1 MSKPAVAKA
10 INNLEHQ
17 LNTLF
22 NPTFFFT
29 RAEDLGFSSQS
40 PAIDICEDENNL
52 YLIADLP
59 GFKRENIQIRYENRA
74 LTLSG
79 ERHQDQATARFHRT
93 ESFSGRFER
102 SFSLPIDID
111 IEKITAELKNG
122 VLTITLPK
130 QETVKPKQ
138 ITVTVN

>member
-17 LNTLF
+17 LNSLF
-22 NPTFFFT
+22 NPNLFFT
-29 RAEDLGFSSQS
+29 RAEDLGFTGQS

-59 GFKRENIQIRYENRA
+59 GFKRENIQIRYENRTLA
-74 LTLSG
+74 LSG
-79 ERHQDQATARFHRT
+79 ERSKGDESLRLHRT
-93 ESFSGRFER
+93 ESFSGYFER
-102 SFSLPIDID
+102 SFSLPLDID

-122 VLTITLPK
+122 VLTVTLPK
-130 QETVKPKQ
+130 QEAVKPKQ
-138 ITVTVN
+138 ITVKVN